1 MADPNRIYRLLLKLY
16 PARFREEYSEPL
28 ERQFRDDYRDL
39 TTSRQRLWL
48 WIRAVADL
56 GYSIPLEMCRE
67 LRQDAGYA
75 LRVYRRR
82 RLVTLL
88 AVSAL
93 ALSIGAA
100 TGVFS
105 VVNAVLLRSLPF
117 RDPGRL
123 VEIPQVPVNPVRG
136 RQAFLEW
143 RSGARYL
150 DGAAAYHTADVTLS
164 RGGTTVRIPTAAVSA
179 NFFDL
184 LGTPPALGRDFRPEE
199 DSEAADGVAILG
211 YGLWQQTF
219 GGDPRVLGSTLRLN
233 GAPVQ
238 VVGIAPAGVEYP
250 GGTALWTPTA
260 FDMERVPIFGTFF
273 PQTVARLKSGMTNAR
288 ARSMLRADAAAR
300 GNPWGIDG
308 MDAPNLVPLRDRLAR
323 NVKQAS
329 LALLAAVALVLL
341 MACANV
347 AHLLLTR
354 TSERREELAMRATL
368 GASRARLVQQ
378 LITESVMLTLAA
390 ALAGLGVAYWAAR
403 LAWATQPAELS
414 TQIYTV
420 LDWRV
425 LGFALALALL
435 TGLLFGV
442 VPASLMGR
450 MQPQPGTVR
459 GRPGGGSGVNRMR
472 ALLVAMQAALA
483 VTLLA
488 GCFVMGRTFLRLVGT
503 DLGYATR
510 QAVALTV
517 SVTGTPREEKETTYY
532 REALDSLRAVPGVEA
547 AGATDYLPLTVQ
559 NYAGSQMRL
568 DSGQRLPL
576 SMQMAATPGYFDTIG
591 ARLVAG
597 RGFTESDSDSSE
609 PVAVV
614 SESLARSVGG
624 INLLGRKLL
633 TERSVPVPKPLTIVG
648 VVRPL
653 RLFGPESVAS
663 EEFEVFRPVAQA
675 FPQSVTFVVRVRGNP
690 EPYLSICREAVR
702 RVDTAVPIYSVET
715 LDQKLQR
722 TLARPRFYTSAILF
736 FGAFSLLLA
745 VIAIYGVAA
754 YSIEQRRH
762 EIGVRTALG
771 AEPGYLR
778 LMLLREGVT
787 PVVLGVLAGIAGS
800 LALGPAARHWIRA
813 AEPAGTWMCAGAAGV
828 LATAASLAIWTATR
842 KVMKLDPMTVLRAE

>member
-16 PARFREEYSEPL
+16 PARFREEYSLPL

-39 TTSRQRLWL
+39 TNLRQRLWF
-48 WIRAVADL
+48 WVRAIANL
-56 GYSIPLEMCRE
+56 GYSIPAEICRE

-75 LRVYRRR
+75 WRVYRRR
-82 RLVTLL
+82 SLVTLL
-88 AVSAL
+88 AMSAL
-93 ALSIGAA
+93 ALAIGAA

-117 RDPGRL
+117 RDPDRL
-123 VEIPQVPVNPVRG
+123 VEVLQGPVTEFQG
-136 RQAFLEW
+136 RQAFHDW
-143 RSGARYL
+143 QRGARYL
-150 DGAAAYHTADVTLS
+150 DGAASYHTADLTLS
-164 RGGTTVRIPTAAVSA
+164 RGGTTVRISTAAVSA
-179 NFFDL
+179 NFFDV
-184 LGTPPALGRDFRPEE
+184 LGAPPAIGRDFREEE
-199 DSEAADGVAILG
+199 DGEGADGVAILG

-219 GGDPRVLGSTLRLN
+219 GGDPRVLGSTIRLN
-233 GAPVQ
+233 GAPIQ
-238 VVGIAPAGVEYP
+238 VVGIAPLGVEYP
-250 GGTALWTPTA
+250 AGTALWTPTS
-260 FDMERVPIFGTFF
+260 FDMERIPIFGAFS
-273 PQTVARLKSGMTNAR
+273 PQAVGRLKSGMTNAR
-288 ARSMLRADAAAR
+288 ARSMFRADVAAR
-300 GNPWGIDG
+300 GNPWGGDWVNAS
-308 MDAPNLVPLRDRLAR
+308 DLVPLRDRLAR

-354 TSERREELAMRATL
+354 TSERREELAMRAAL

-378 LITESVMLTLAA
+378 LITESAMLTLGAA
-390 ALAGLGVAYWAAR
+390 AAGMGVAYWAAR
-403 LAWATQPAELS
+403 LAWAAQPAELA

-420 LDWRV
+420 FDWRV

-442 VPASLMGR
+442 VPASLLGR

-459 GRPGGGSGVNRMR
+459 DRSGSGVNRMR

-517 SVTGTPREEKETTYY
+517 SVTGTPREEKETSYY
-532 REALDSLRAVPGVEA
+532 REALESLRAVPGVEA
-547 AGATDYLPLTVQ
+547 AGATDYLPLSVS
-559 NYAGSQMRL
+559 NYVGLQMRL
-568 DSGQRLPL
+568 DSGQKLPL

-597 RGFTESDSDSSE
+597 REFTESDRDNSE
-609 PVAVV
+609 QVAVI

-633 TERSVPVPKPLTIVG
+633 TERTVPVAKPLTIVG
-648 VVRPL
+648 VIRPL

-675 FPQSVTFVVRVRGNP
+675 FPQAVTFVARVHGNP
-690 EPYLSICREAVR
+690 APYLSICREALR
-702 RVDTAVPIYSVET
+702 HVDTGVPIYSVET
-715 LDQKLQR
+715 LEQKLQR
-722 TLARPRFYTSAILF
+722 RLAKPRFYTTAILF
-736 FGAFSLLLA
+736 FGVFSLLLA

-771 AEPGYLR
+771 AAPGYLR
-778 LMLLREGVT
+778 LMLLRESVT
-787 PVVLGVLAGIAGS
+787 PVAVGVIAGIAGS
-800 LALGPAARHWIRA
+800 LAVGRAVQHWINA
-813 AEPAGTWMCAGAAGV
+813 AEPADVWICAGAAGV
-828 LATAASLAIWTATR
+828 LASAASLAIWTASR
-842 KVMKLDPMTVLRAE
+842 KVMKLDPVTVLRAE